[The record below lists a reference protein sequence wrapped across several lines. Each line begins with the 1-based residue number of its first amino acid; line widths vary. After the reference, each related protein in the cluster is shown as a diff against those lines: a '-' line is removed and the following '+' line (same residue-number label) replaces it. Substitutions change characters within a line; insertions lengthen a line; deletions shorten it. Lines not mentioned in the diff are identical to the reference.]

1 MGSSLVRDGG
11 PSWRRGAGRMALET
25 SRGPLNWRCGSP
37 ACCLLRSAGCCCC
50 CVWCDGWT
58 GWSIIIGGVGKD
70 FQEQRTARH
79 TPRTPSLSV
88 PTVRLSLSRLL
99 SRWHPARSWSPSL
112 CHRIA
117 AAVWATGPFIKAAGT
132 LDRSSMGKRR
142 WHRRISPECGCH
154 CDDGISPGTD
164 PEERALPA
172 WKGREESAQPLF
184 FHKSASGRIDRK
196 RRATSHWRHR
206 RCGPLVLDRR
216 QPHPGGTLTHPPVD
230 GALVPL
236 DSRRKKDGKIR
247 PRGTLGALILSRRLN
262 RGFNWATSWGRC
274 SAHARGNHTTPGGG
288 KTGDG
293 PRPNARPGGRSG
305 RCPKGM
311 NRMLMP

>member
-1 MGSSLVRDGG
+1 MDG
-11 PSWRRGAGRMALET
+11 LEHHH
-25 SRGPLNWRCGSP
+25 WRCGERFSGTTDGKTHTSHTITVSSH
-37 ACCLLRSAGCCCC
+37 RSA
-50 CVWCDGWT
+50 
-58 GWSIIIGGVGKD
+58 
-70 FQEQRTARH
+70 F
-79 TPRTPSLSV
+79 
-88 PTVRLSLSRLL
+88 LSRLL

-154 CDDGISPGTD
+154 CDDGISPRTD

-206 RCGPLVLDRR
+206 RCVMRPFGFGSTPASSR
-216 QPHPGGTLTHPPVD
+216 GTLTHPPVD

-262 RGFNWATSWGRC
+262 RGFNWVTSWGRC

-293 PRPNARPGGRSG
+293 PRPGGRSG

>member
-11 PSWRRGAGRMALET
+11 PSWRGAGRMALET

-206 RCGPLVLDRR
+206 RYVMRPFGFGSTPASSRGHSHPSSRR
-216 QPHPGGTLTHPPVD
+216 WRPCPPGFQKKKGRKNTPTRNPGRFDPFSPAQSGLQLGHQLGSVFCACKGQPHH
-230 GALVPL
+230 
-236 DSRRKKDGKIR
+236 SRRREDG
-247 PRGTLGALILSRRLN
+247 
-262 RGFNWATSWGRC
+262 
-274 SAHARGNHTTPGGG
+274 
-288 KTGDG
+288 
-293 PRPNARPGGRSG
+293 
-305 RCPKGM
+305 
-311 NRMLMP
+311 

>member
-1 MGSSLVRDGG
+1 METQTGEMEASHALWAEWGQAWCGMVG
-11 PSWRRGAGRMALET
+11 RRGGGERGEWPPLET

-58 GWSIIIGGVGKD
+58 GWSIIIGGAGKD
-70 FQEQRTARH
+70 FQKRRTARH
-79 TPRTPSLSV
+79 TPRTPSPSV
-88 PTVRLSLSRLL
+88 PTGRLSLSRLL

-206 RCGPLVLDRR
+206 RYVMRPFGFGSTPASSR
-216 QPHPGGTLTHPPVD
+216 GTLTHPPVD

-236 DSRRKKDGKIR
+236 DSRRKKGRKNTPTRNPGRFDPFSPAQSGLQ
-247 PRGTLGALILSRRLN
+247 LGHQLGSVFCACKGQPHHSRR
-262 RGFNWATSWGRC
+262 RE
-274 SAHARGNHTTPGGG
+274 
-288 KTGDG
+288 DG
-293 PRPNARPGGRSG
+293 
-305 RCPKGM
+305 
-311 NRMLMP
+311 